1 MCTAALLA
9 AAARHRLAADGHLRA
24 AELQEACGY
33 DAEAAARARAAAAEL
48 ARAAELERLA
58 AGGARAA

>member
-1 MCTAALLA
+1 MSTAALLA

-24 AELQEACGY
+24 AELQAACGE
-33 DAEAAARARAAAAEL
+33 DAEAAARARAARAEL

-58 AGGARAA
+58 AGARAA